1 MALVKWTKSRLGQVT
16 YLGVSDVRPCSV
28 GRSSA
33 DYTRR
38 RASDAYETPQGVQ
51 ALEQSMLALE
61 RQAQG
66 IIKIKFHRPSVS
78 LGRKPKSP
86 IRTEAEHYPKDGWL

>member
-1 MALVKWTKSRLGQVT
+1 MIITRNAIRTGRISWGVRCAALF
-16 YLGVSDVRPCSV
+16 V

-38 RASDAYETPQGVQ
+38 RASDAYETPRRVQ

-61 RQAQG
+61 KAAPGHHQDQLS
-66 IIKIKFHRPSVS
+66 PSICITNNAYHEV
-78 LGRKPKSP
+78 
-86 IRTEAEHYPKDGWL
+86 